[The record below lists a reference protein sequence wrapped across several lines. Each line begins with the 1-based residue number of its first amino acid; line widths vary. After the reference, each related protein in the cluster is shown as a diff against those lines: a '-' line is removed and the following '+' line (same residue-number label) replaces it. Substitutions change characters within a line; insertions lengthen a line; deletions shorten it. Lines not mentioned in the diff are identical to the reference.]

1 MNKNGIFC
9 AAVLLAFA
17 GIQIALLEA
26 ENSAA
31 AEIQSAAGTAF
42 ETERLNLA
50 RTAVEN
56 SMDALISETMRGQ
69 LLLNS
74 DSEKIKKAVN
84 EKIAAFLQS
93 SQAAYAP
100 EIKIEFKTAAGA
112 PSEEFLNQ
120 NSAIIVEA
128 VGAKTI
134 MCEYSFTGGVL
145 KNNRLWAEISG
156 AKTKTQ
162 FMLPIGYS
170 IAATAVK

>member
-1 MNKNGIFC
+1 MNKRGIFC

-17 GIQIALLEA
+17 GMQIALLEA

-31 AEIQSAAGTAF
+31 GEIQSAVGAAF

-50 RTAVEN
+50 RTAIEN
-56 SMDALISETMRGQ
+56 NLDALISETMRGQ

-74 DSEKIKKAVN
+74 DSGEIKKAVN
-84 EKIAAFLQS
+84 EKIAAFLLS

-100 EIKIEFKTAAGA
+100 EIKIEFKTAGGA
-112 PSEEFLNQ
+112 PSEDFLNQ
-120 NSAIIVEA
+120 NSAIIV
-128 VGAKTI
+128 VSLDAKTI

-145 KNNRLWAEISG
+145 KNNRLWADISG